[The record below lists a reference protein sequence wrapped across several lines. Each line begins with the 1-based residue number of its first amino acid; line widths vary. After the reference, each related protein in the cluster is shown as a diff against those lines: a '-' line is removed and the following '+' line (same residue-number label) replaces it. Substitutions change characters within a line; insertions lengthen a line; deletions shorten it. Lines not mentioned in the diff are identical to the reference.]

1 VASVF
6 ETLDRRGLVMQ
17 TSSDDLARKLAEE
30 KFTLYMGFDPTA
42 DSLHTGSLVPLMCAA
57 HFQRAGHRVIL
68 LVGGATGMIGDPS
81 FRSDERKLQT
91 PDEVERNVAGIRKQ
105 IERFVSLEGLE
116 AASGAPPAK
125 IVNNHDWIA
134 PMSFI
139 EWLRDVGKYFT
150 VNYMMAKDSVK
161 SRLASESGISFTE
174 FSYMTLQAYYFL
186 HLHDSEG
193 CTLQAGG
200 SDQWGNIT
208 AGIDLVRKARG
219 AEVFG
224 LTFPLVTTASGEKFG
239 KSAGN
244 AIWLSP
250 ERTSPYVFYQ
260 YWINTDDRD
269 VVKYL
274 NYFTFLPDDDLAALA
289 SGVESEPHKRAA
301 QRALAWEVT
310 KTVHGEAAAERAKRA
325 SEMIFGGGEID
336 GLTDAEIEEVFAE
349 VPSVTLPRADLDAGI
364 NIVELLSSSG
374 LLKSKGAARKLV
386 ISGGA
391 YLNNRRVADH
401 AMTVTPESLASE
413 HELVLRSGKKT
424 YRLVRFE

>member
-6 ETLDRRGLVMQ
+6 ETLEKRGLVMQ
-17 TSSDDLARKLAEE
+17 TSSDDLAKKLADE
-30 KFTLYMGFDPTA
+30 KLTLYIGFDPTA

-81 FRSDERKLQT
+81 FQLDERKLQT
-91 PDEVERNVAGIRKQ
+91 AQEVERNVAGIREQ
-105 IERFVSLEGLE
+105 IERFVDFGGET
-116 AASGAPPAK
+116 PAK

-174 FSYMTLQAYYFL
+174 FSYMTLQAYDFL
-186 HLHDSEG
+186 HLHDNEG

-219 AEVFG
+219 AEVYG

-244 AIWLSP
+244 AVWLSP

-274 NYFTFLPDDDLAALA
+274 NYFTFLSDDELAALA
-289 SGVESEPHKRAA
+289 AGVESEPHKRAA

-310 KTVHGEAAAERAKRA
+310 KTVHGEEAAERARRA

-349 VPSVTLPRADLDAGI
+349 VPSITLPRADLDAGI

-401 AMTVTPESLASE
+401 AMTVTPEHLASE

>member
-1 VASVF
+1 MASVF
-6 ETLDRRGLVMQ
+6 ETLEKRGLVAQ
-17 TSSDDLARKLAEE
+17 ASSDDLARRLAEE
-30 KFTLYMGFDPTA
+30 KLTLYIGFDPTA
-42 DSLHTGSLVPLMCAA
+42 DSLHIGSLVPLVCAA
-57 HFQRAGHRVIL
+57 HFQRAGHRVVL
-68 LVGGATGMIGDPS
+68 VVGGATGMIGDPS
-81 FRSDERKLQT
+81 GKSDERALQT
-91 PDEVERNVAGIRKQ
+91 PDEIARNVEGIREQ
-105 IERFVSLEGLE
+105 MARFVELEG
-116 AASGAPPAK
+116 ASGGTPAK
-125 IVNNHDWIA
+125 IVNNYDWTA

-139 EWLRDVGKYFT
+139 EWLRDVGKHFT
-150 VNYMMAKDSVK
+150 VNYMLAKDSVK
-161 SRLASESGISFTE
+161 SRLGSESGISFTE
-174 FSYMTLQAYYFL
+174 FSYMTMQAYDFL
-186 HLHDSEG
+186 HLHDAEG

-208 AGIDLVRKARG
+208 AGIDLIRKMRG

-224 LTFPLVTTASGEKFG
+224 LTFPLVTTSSGEKFG

-244 AIWLSP
+244 AVWLSP

-274 NYFTFLPDDDLAALA
+274 NYFTFLSDDELAELAA
-289 SGVESEPHKRAA
+289 GVEAEPHKRAA

-310 KTVHGEAAAERAKRA
+310 KTVHGEEAAERAKRA
-325 SEMIFGGGEID
+325 SAMIFSGGEID

-349 VPSVTLPRADLDAGI
+349 VPSVTLGSAELEAGI
-364 NIVELLSSSG
+364 NIVELLNSSG
-374 LLKSKGAARKLV
+374 LCKSKGVARKLV

-401 AMTVTPESLASE
+401 AMTVTPEHLASE

>member
-6 ETLDRRGLVMQ
+6 ETLEKRGLVMQ
-17 TSSDDLARKLAEE
+17 TSSDDLAKTLAEE
-30 KFTLYMGFDPTA
+30 KLTLYIGFDPTA
-42 DSLHTGSLVPLMCAA
+42 DSLHTGSLVPLVCAA
-57 HFQRAGHRVIL
+57 HLQRAGHRVIL

-91 PDEVERNVAGIRKQ
+91 PEEIERNVAGIRGQ
-105 IERFVSLEGLE
+105 IERFVDLGGET
-116 AASGAPPAK
+116 PAK
-125 IVNNHDWIA
+125 IVNNADWIA

-174 FSYMTLQAYYFL
+174 FSYMTLQAYDFL
-186 HLHDSEG
+186 HLHDNEG

-219 AEVFG
+219 REVFG

-250 ERTSPYVFYQ
+250 DRTSPYVFYQ

-274 NYFTFLPDDDLAALA
+274 NYFTFLSDDELAALA

-310 KTVHGEAAAERAKRA
+310 KTVHGEEAAERARRA
-325 SEMIFGGGEID
+325 SEMIFGGEIE

-349 VPSVTLPRADLDAGI
+349 VPSVTLPRVDLDEGI
-364 NIVELLSSSG
+364 NIVGLLSSSG
-374 LLKSKGAARKLV
+374 LCKSKGVARKLV

-401 AMTVTPESLASE
+401 SMTVTPDHLASE